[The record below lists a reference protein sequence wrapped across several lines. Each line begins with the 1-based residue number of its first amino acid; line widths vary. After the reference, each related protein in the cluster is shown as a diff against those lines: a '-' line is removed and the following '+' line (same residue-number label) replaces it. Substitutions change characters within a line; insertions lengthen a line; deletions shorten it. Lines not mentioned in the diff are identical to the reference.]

1 MLTHIS
7 RHIPPHRNTVHKNS
21 QYLVTFNFSD
31 ISPNK
36 LLLTSFVNKDIAS
49 SKLVVILDI
58 MQKHVQEENNSR
70 NYHCR
75 RISTVLCQ
83 VPVVIVRKHLISV
96 RQNVENKVIPQIRT
110 KRVTVVTH
118 AFVVTCYDDSN

>member
-1 MLTHIS
+1 M
-7 RHIPPHRNTVHKNS
+7 
-21 QYLVTFNFSD
+21 
-31 ISPNK
+31 
-36 LLLTSFVNKDIAS
+36 
-49 SKLVVILDI
+49 ILDI
-58 MQKHVQEENNSR
+58 MQKHVPEENNSR

-110 KRVTVVTH
+110 KRVTVVTQ